1 MGPFI
6 IRRLLQGVVIIILV
20 SLIIFISMRLLPG
33 DPILLIVTSSEWTE
47 FTQEQMEKLRHEYGL
62 DRPMYVQY
70 VNWVG
75 KVVTGDFGV
84 SILNH
89 RPVRDEILK
98 RALISLHIG
107 LTAFFLGNL
116 IGIPMGIVAAIR
128 RGKLADTV
136 VTVLAN
142 IGMTVPSFW
151 LGFLLVY
158 IFGLQLSWLPTMGY
172 VSPFDNFW
180 LNLKQII
187 MPVACLVVFPISG
200 TARQIRSSLIE
211 VMHQDY
217 VRTAWS
223 KGLSERVVVAKH
235 AIKNAIIPIVT
246 LAGMHLS
253 IIIGGSVLIE
263 TVFNIPGMG
272 YLLVSSVSNQDYPYV
287 QGITLIIGVSIVL
300 INIVVDIVYGYID
313 PRVHYD

>member
-1 MGPFI
+1 MGTFI
-6 IRRLLQGVVIIILV
+6 VRRLLQGIIILILV
-20 SLIIFISMRLLPG
+20 SLIVFISMRLLPG
-33 DPILLIVTSSEWTE
+33 DPILLIVTSSEWNE
-47 FTQEQMEKLRHEYGL
+47 FTEQEMERLRHEYGL

-70 VNWVG
+70 VDWIS
-75 KVVTGDFGV
+75 KFVTGDFGV

-89 RPVRDEILK
+89 RAVRTEILR

-107 LTAFFLGNL
+107 MLAFIIGNL
-116 IGIPMGIVAAIR
+116 IGIPMGIIAAVR
-128 RGKLADTV
+128 RGKLTDTI

-142 IGMTVPSFW
+142 LGMTVPSFW

-158 IFGLQLSWLPTMGY
+158 LFGLQLSWLPTMGY
-172 VSPFDNFW
+172 TSPAEDFW
-180 LNLKQII
+180 LNCKQLI
-187 MPVACLVVFPISG
+187 MPVICLVVFPISG
-200 TARQIRSSLIE
+200 TARQIRSSMIE

-217 VRTAWS
+217 IRTAWS
-223 KGLSERVVVAKH
+223 KGLREQVVVTKH
-235 AIKNAIIPIVT
+235 ALKNGIMPIIT

-253 IIIGGSVLIE
+253 MIVGGSVLIE

-287 QGITLIIGVSIVL
+287 QGITMIIAVSIVL
-300 INIVVDIVYGYID
+300 INIAVDIIYGYVD